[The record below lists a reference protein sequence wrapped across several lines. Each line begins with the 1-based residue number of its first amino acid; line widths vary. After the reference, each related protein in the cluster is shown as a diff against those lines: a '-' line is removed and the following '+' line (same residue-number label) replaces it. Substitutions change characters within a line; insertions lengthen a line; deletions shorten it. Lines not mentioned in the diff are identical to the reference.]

1 MFFLK
6 QTYQNSLNRDQED
19 LIKQGYVIVDVI
31 VTNNGYMGGFG
42 FFIKYKKG

>member
-1 MFFLK
+1 MFFIKKSHEFHLEK
-6 QTYQNSLNRDQED
+6 DQEN

-31 VTNNGYMGGFG
+31 VTNDGYMGGFG

>member
-6 QTYQNSLNRDQED
+6 QSHQNSLNRDQED

-42 FFIKYKKG
+42 IFIKYKKG